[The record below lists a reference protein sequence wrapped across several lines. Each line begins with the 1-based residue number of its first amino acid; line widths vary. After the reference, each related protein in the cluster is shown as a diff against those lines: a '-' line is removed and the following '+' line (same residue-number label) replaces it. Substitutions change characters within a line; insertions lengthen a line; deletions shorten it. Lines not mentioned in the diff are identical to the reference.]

1 MQTVYKCNVYRY
13 NCKPF
18 TNVNTQHQAGDVT
31 ERREACAHP
40 RQGRGEREQGNVAGQ
55 RAGCERNDSAGSFA
69 AESETSRQAQA
80 AMCPI
85 SPQGGGG
92 GLFADKWPA
101 QASDRRQMCLRW
113 SGATCLPLPCLFA
126 AASEASAL
134 PPLGASRPLRSGVP
148 CLVFTLG
155 LAIMV

>member
-1 MQTVYKCNVYRY
+1 MQTIYKCKVYVYR
-13 NCKPF
+13 CKLF
-18 TNVNTQHQAGDVT
+18 TNVNTQHQAGDAT

-40 RQGRGEREQGNVAGQ
+40 RQDRGEREQGNVAGQ
-55 RAGCERNDSAGSFA
+55 RAGCERNAGAGSFA
-69 AESETSRQAQA
+69 AGSEASRQAQA

-85 SPQGGGG
+85 SPQRGGG

-101 QASDRRQMCLRW
+101 QTSDRRQMCLRR

-126 AASEASAL
+126 AANEASAL
-134 PPLGASRPLRSGVP
+134 PTLGASRPLRSGVP
-148 CLVFTLG
+148 CLVLTLG

>member
-1 MQTVYKCNVYRY
+1 MV
-13 NCKPF
+13 
-18 TNVNTQHQAGDVT
+18 
-31 ERREACAHP
+31 
-40 RQGRGEREQGNVAGQ
+40 GQ

-85 SPQGGGG
+85 SPQRGGG
-92 GLFADKWPA
+92 GLFADKRSA
-101 QASDRRQMCLRW
+101 QTSDRRQMCLRW
-113 SGATCLPLPCLFA
+113 SEAMCLPLPYLFA
-126 AASEASAL
+126 AATEASAL
-134 PPLGASRPLRSGVP
+134 PTLGASRPLRSGVP